1 MRKEL
6 SETDILNIIQLYQN
20 GNSLFSI
27 RKQYHISKNS
37 QIYDIL
43 NKNNIHI
50 RTAEEQFKLASKKR
64 RQTCLERYGVEY
76 NFQSEDTKKKS
87 RQTMLQRYGVE
98 YAAQSEE
105 VRQKYQQ
112 TNLERYGVEYPIQ
125 SDYILDKLRKT
136 KLEKYGNSNFVNV
149 EKAKLTCLQKYGV
162 DNPAKSDIVKE
173 KFKQTCLDRYGYTC
187 HFTKSVKDRTSK
199 QWEIIKQKEYKTKK
213 SNNSFNIS
221 KPEELYYEYLL
232 TIYDK
237 DDILRQ
243 YRSEK
248 YPFSCDFYIKSEDLY
263 IECNYSWTHGPH
275 PFNFSD
281 EKDRQLLEEWELK
294 SKNSDYYKNAI
305 YTWTDLD
312 VRKQEIAKNNNLN
325 YITLY
330 NN

>member
-1 MRKEL
+1 MRKKL
-6 SETDILNIIQLYQN
+6 TETDILNIIKLYQD
-20 GNSLFSI
+20 GASLSSI
-27 RKQYHISKNS
+27 RKQYHISKNI

-43 NKNNIHI
+43 NQHNIHI
-50 RTAEEQFKLASKKR
+50 RTTEEQIKLASKKR

-76 NFQSEDTKKKS
+76 NFQSEATKKKS
-87 RQTMLQRYGVE
+87 RQTMIQRYGVE

-112 TNLERYGVEYPIQ
+112 TNLERYGVGYPIQ

-136 KLEKYGNSNFVNV
+136 KLERYGNSNFVNT

-173 KFKQTCLDRYGYTC
+173 KFKQTCLKKYGYTC
-187 HFTKSVKDRTSK
+187 HFTDSVKNRTSD
-199 QWEIIKQKEYKTKK
+199 QWEAVKQKEYETKRR
-213 SNNSFNIS
+213 NNSFSTS
-221 KPEELYYEYLL
+221 KPEDLYYEYLL
-232 TIYDK
+232 SIYEE
-237 DDILRQ
+237 DDIIRQ
-243 YRSEK
+243 YRSDK
-248 YPFSCDFYIKSEDLY
+248 YPFSCDFYIISEDLY

-275 PFNFSD
+275 PFD
-281 EKDRQLLEEWELK
+281 KDNKEDQQLLEKWKIK
-294 SKNSDYYKNAI
+294 SGNSDYYKQAI

-312 VRKQEIAKNNNLN
+312 IRKQKIAKDNNLN